1 MKPTIATDVPTLA
14 GRFATRFVA
23 HFVAAAALIALGW
36 GCSPAPE
43 ADTGTAADK
52 AAVVEPA
59 DLILTGGT
67 IVTLADPPAPE
78 SAALA
83 IRNGRIQAVGTA
95 ADIAA
100 AWQGSGTTVRD
111 LRGRTVLPGF
121 IDAHGHFLQV
131 GFLAQS
137 ASLLPPPDGGVT
149 DFAGM
154 AAALQAHRDSPQ
166 AAKMGWIVG
175 MGYDD
180 AQLIEGRHPTAVDLD
195 AMVDDMP
202 VLLIHQSGHV
212 AAVNSAGLE
221 ALGITAASE
230 DPPGGVIRRKPESRE
245 PDGVLEE
252 TAFFATLDKLPLP
265 EDPESFAAMVAAA
278 QESYAAAGFTTAQ
291 EGRALPANVRALQAA
306 AKGGLL
312 ELDVDVYPDP
322 TFARDAGEFDGLMAN
337 ASRQYENHLRIPGI
351 KLSLDGS
358 PQAKTAWLSLPYHVP
373 PHGQD
378 QDYRGYPQL
387 EDDYLATEVRHA
399 FGNGWQVLTHVNGDA
414 AIDQFLAAVGEAT
427 EALGPDDRRP
437 VAIHAQT
444 AREDQLDAMAEL
456 GVIPSF
462 MSVHTFYWGDWH
474 RDSVL
479 GPGRA
484 ARISPARSA
493 LERGIVYTSHND
505 APVTPPNS
513 RMILYSQVNRLT
525 RSGRV
530 LGPEQRVTARQAL
543 EAITSS
549 AARQLFE
556 EARKG
561 TIEAGK
567 LADLVIVDRN
577 PLTIPPEELMEL
589 TVLETIKEGETI
601 WRQESAA
608 ATAAR

>member
-1 MKPTIATDVPTLA
+1 MTPTVFRLASRLAATAALATLAWGCGPSPEPDAGTATD
-14 GRFATRFVA
+14 
-23 HFVAAAALIALGW
+23 AAA
-36 GCSPAPE
+36 
-43 ADTGTAADK
+43 GT
-52 AAVVEPA
+52 EPA
-59 DLILTGGT
+59 DLILSGGT
-67 IVTLADPPAPE
+67 IVTLTGPILEAGAV
-78 SAALA
+78 A
-83 IRNGRIQAVGTA
+83 IRDGRIQAVGTA
-95 ADIAA
+95 EDIAA
-100 AWQGSGTTVRD
+100 VWEGPGTLVRD
-111 LRGRTVLPGF
+111 LGGRTVLPGF

-149 DFAGM
+149 DFATM
-154 AAALQAHRDSPQ
+154 AAALEAHRDSDQ

-180 AQLIEGRHPTAVDLD
+180 AQLAEQRHPTAADLD
-195 AMVDDMP
+195 AMIPDMP

-221 ALGITAASE
+221 ALGISAASE
-230 DPPGGVIRRKPESRE
+230 DPPGGVIRRKPDSRE

-306 AKGGLL
+306 ASGGLL
-312 ELDVDVYPDP
+312 KLDVDVYPDP
-322 TFARDAGEFDGLMAN
+322 TFARDAAEFEGLMAN
-337 ASRQYENHLRIPGI
+337 ASRRYENHLRIPGI

-378 QDYRGYPQL
+378 EDYRGYPQL
-387 EDDYLATEVRHA
+387 EDDYLATEVRRA
-399 FGNGWQVLTHVNGDA
+399 FQNGWQVLTHVNGDA
-414 AIDQFLAAVGEAT
+414 AIDQFLAAVGKAT
-427 EALGPDDRRP
+427 EALGPGDRRP

-479 GPGRA
+479 GPERA

-589 TVLETIKEGETI
+589 TVLETLKEGETI
-601 WRQESAA
+601 WRRGAA
-608 ATAAR
+608 TATAAR

>member
-1 MKPTIATDVPTLA
+1 MKPTVCKLANRLAATAALVTLA
-14 GRFATRFVA
+14 
-23 HFVAAAALIALGW
+23 W
-36 GCSPAPE
+36 GCSPSPE
-43 ADTGTAADK
+43 PVAGTATG
-52 AAVVEPA
+52 AAAGAEPA
-59 DLILTGGT
+59 ELILSGGT
-67 IVTLADPPAPE
+67 IVTLTDPTLQAG
-78 SAALA
+78 AVA

-95 ADIAA
+95 EDIAA
-100 AWQGSGTTVRD
+100 AWQGPGTVVRE
-111 LRGRTVLPGF
+111 LGGRTVLPGF

-137 ASLLPPPDGGVT
+137 ASLLPRPDGGVT
-149 DFAGM
+149 DFATL
-154 AAALQAHRDSPQ
+154 AAALQGHRDSDQ

-180 AQLIEGRHPTAVDLD
+180 AQLAEQRHPTAADLD
-195 AMVDDMP
+195 AMISDMP

-221 ALGITAASE
+221 ALGITAASQ
-230 DPPGGVIRRKPESRE
+230 DPPGGVIRRKAGSRE

-312 ELDVDVYPDP
+312 QLDIDVYPDP
-322 TFARDAGEFDGLMAN
+322 TFARDAAEFDGLMAN

-358 PQAKTAWLSLPYHVP
+358 PQAKTAWLSLPYHVA

-378 QDYRGYPQL
+378 DDYRGYPQL
-387 EDDYLATEVRHA
+387 EDDYLATEVRRA
-399 FGNGWQVLTHVNGDA
+399 FENGWQVLTHVNGDA

-427 EALGPDDRRP
+427 EALGPGDRRP

-444 AREDQLDAMAEL
+444 AREDQLDAMGQL

-479 GPGRA
+479 GPERA

-525 RSGRV
+525 RSGQV
-530 LGPEQRVTARQAL
+530 LGAEQRVTARQAL

-556 EARKG
+556 EERKG
-561 TIEAGK
+561 TIEPGK

-589 TVLETIKEGETI
+589 AVLETIKEGETI
-601 WRQESAA
+601 WRRGAET